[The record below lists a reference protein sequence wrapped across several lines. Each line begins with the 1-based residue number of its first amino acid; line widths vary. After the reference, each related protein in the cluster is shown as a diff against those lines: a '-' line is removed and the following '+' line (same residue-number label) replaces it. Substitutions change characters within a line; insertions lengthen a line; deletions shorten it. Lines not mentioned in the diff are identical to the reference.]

1 MFKKISSFVLFMI
14 CMCLIVALVGC
25 GAEGAPINS
34 FVKGDSAV
42 SKEAAYLAPGE
53 GVDYGASYA
62 DEVSGEYAEEGIREG
77 EEVINVDEFD
87 EDPRQT
93 VYRMTAEAWNDND
106 HYRDW
111 LTLFVKDQEGQIY
124 FDGIKSWGLNSRSRL
139 TVTVKASDQAVSG
152 AAVICKDKLGVKKF
166 SAITDTNG
174 VAYVFPEVDAGTVE
188 VVAGSQTGTADF
200 DLSKSTDIEIKLDSS
215 GQAFAKPTGIRLM
228 FVVDVT
234 GSMGDELSF
243 LKNELL
249 SVLESVEKANANVP
263 IYLSMLFYR
272 DDGDREKF
280 NFTDFALVDLNK
292 QTQNDAFKKLMN
304 EMDKQVADGGG
315 DYPEALDEALQMAV
329 EQGRWGNE
337 NETRILF
344 HIYDAPAH
352 EESNH
357 EVVFEKAVRSAAEK
371 GIRICPVLCSGADV
385 LCEYLGRQAAIYTGG
400 TSVFVTDDSGIGGSH
415 LDPNIPERTV
425 EYLDDLIVRLIN
437 GYFTGTFEEPVSI
450 YGTENV
456 QQDG

>member
-1 MFKKISSFVLFMI
+1 
-14 CMCLIVALVGC
+14 
-25 GAEGAPINS
+25 
-34 FVKGDSAV
+34 
-42 SKEAAYLAPGE
+42 
-53 GVDYGASYA
+53 
-62 DEVSGEYAEEGIREG
+62 
-77 EEVINVDEFD
+77 
-87 EDPRQT
+87 
-93 VYRMTAEAWNDND
+93 
-106 HYRDW
+106 
-111 LTLFVKDQEGQIY
+111 
-124 FDGIKSWGLNSRSRL
+124 
-139 TVTVKASDQAVSG
+139 
-152 AAVICKDKLGVKKF
+152 
-166 SAITDTNG
+166 
-174 VAYVFPEVDAGTVE
+174 
-188 VVAGSQTGTADF
+188 
-200 DLSKSTDIEIKLDSS
+200 
-215 GQAFAKPTGIRLM
+215 M

-357 EVVFEKAVRSAAEK
+357 EVVFEKAVRYA
-371 GIRICPVLCSGADV
+371 
-385 LCEYLGRQAAIYTGG
+385 
-400 TSVFVTDDSGIGGSH
+400 
-415 LDPNIPERTV
+415 
-425 EYLDDLIVRLIN
+425 
-437 GYFTGTFEEPVSI
+437 
-450 YGTENV
+450 
-456 QQDG
+456 QQR